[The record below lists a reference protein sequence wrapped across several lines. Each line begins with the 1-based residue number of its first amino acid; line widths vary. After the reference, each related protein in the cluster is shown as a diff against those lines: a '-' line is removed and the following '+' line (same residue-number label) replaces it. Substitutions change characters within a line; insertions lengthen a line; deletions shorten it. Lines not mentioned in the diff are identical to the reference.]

1 MAENT
6 GDKHPDELVFAPL
19 GGLGEIG
26 MNAAL
31 YGFGPK
37 KARKWILVDLGVAFA
52 GPDLPGVDLIMPD
65 LAFVETIRKDLLALV
80 ITHAHEDHVGAIA
93 SLWPKLRCPV
103 YASPFTAGLLEAR
116 RLGEPGAPK
125 VDLRI
130 VLQGARFDLGPFS
143 IEYVPMSHSIPESSA
158 LAIRTPLGTVLHS
171 GDWKL
176 DPTPVVGLPTDEARL
191 RAIGEEGVLALISDS
206 TNILREGQS
215 PSETQVAAAL
225 ADIIGKAKRRVVVT
239 TFASNVARLR
249 SVAEAGQ
256 AAGRSIVIAGRAME
270 RCVAVARECGYLD
283 GLAPFLSQSTYGN
296 LPADRMLLLATG
308 SQGEP
313 RAAMARIANDDHP
326 EIKLNK
332 GDLAIFSSRAIPG
345 NEKSVNEVINGLIEQ
360 GVDVIT
366 DRDGLVH
373 ASGHPR
379 RGEVAK
385 LYSWLKPQVAIP
397 AHGEAM
403 HLQAH
408 AEFAREQGVQH
419 VQIVRNGE
427 LMLLAPG
434 EPGVIDK
441 VAHGRV
447 YRDGDVLIASNDES
461 LKARRGLA
469 IAGIISVGIAL
480 NSKGE
485 MAGEADVVMAGLPAK
500 TRDGKSMD
508 DVVDEAIFGAFDS
521 LPRAKRRDP
530 DSVSTAIERAV
541 RNTVRNVWGKR
552 PTVHVLVMPV

>member
-1 MAENT
+1 MAESND
-6 GDKHPDELVFAPL
+6 GNGADELVFAPL

-37 KARKWILVDLGVAFA
+37 RGRKWILVDLGVAFA

-65 LAFVETIRKDLLALV
+65 LAFIQTIRKDLLALI

-93 SLWPKLRCPV
+93 SLWPQLKCPV
-103 YASPFTAGLLEAR
+103 YATPFTAGLLEAR

-125 VDLRI
+125 VNIRVI
-130 VLQGARFDLGPFS
+130 MQGSKIELGPFS
-143 IEYVPMSHSIPESSA
+143 IEYVPVSHSIPESSA
-158 LAIRTPLGTVLHS
+158 LAIRTNLGLVLHS
-171 GDWKL
+171 GDWKR
-176 DPTPVVGLPTDEARL
+176 DATPVVGLPTDEARL

-206 TNILREGQS
+206 TNIMREGES
-215 PSETQVAAAL
+215 PSEAQVAAAL
-225 ADIIGKAKRRVVVT
+225 ADIVARAKKRVVVT

-249 SVAEAGQ
+249 SVAEAAQ
-256 AAGRSIVIAGRAME
+256 ACGRSVVIAGRAME
-270 RCVAVARECGYLD
+270 RCVMVARECGYLD
-283 GLAPFLSQSTYGN
+283 GLPAFLSQSTYGN
-296 LPADRMLLLATG
+296 LPAERVVLLATG

-313 RAAMARIANDDHP
+313 RAAMARVARDDHP
-326 EIKLNK
+326 EIKLSK

-345 NEKSVNEVINGLIEQ
+345 NEKSVNEIINALIDQ
-360 GVDVIT
+360 GVEVLT

-385 LYSWLKPQVAIP
+385 LYEWLKPKVAIP

-403 HLQAH
+403 HLLAH
-408 AEFAREQGVQH
+408 AEFAKSLGVAD
-419 VQIVRNGE
+419 VVGARNGD
-427 LMLLAPG
+427 LILLAPG
-434 EPGVIDK
+434 RPGVIDQ

-447 YRDGDVLIASNDES
+447 YRDGDVVIEANDES
-461 LKARRGLA
+461 LRARRGLA
-469 IAGIISVGIAL
+469 LAGVVSVGVAL
-480 NSKGE
+480 NAKGE
-485 MAGEADVVMAGLPAK
+485 LAGEADVVCAGLPGK
-500 TRDGKSMD
+500 TREGKSMD
-508 DVVDEAIFGAFDS
+508 EAIDNAIFSAFDN

-530 DSVSTAIERAV
+530 DAVSTALERAV
-541 RNTVRNVWGKR
+541 KSAVRNAWGKR